1 MEASTLLLLIL
12 MAIAAFMGYDY
23 YKNKDGPATCLNYRF
38 WAKKAP
44 AVVAPAAP
52 VAAPS
57 NGVAKTAGAIGIS
70 TYGPPN
76 LSNAQYKRRAQRLS
90 ARD

>member
-1 MEASTLLLLIL
+1 

-23 YKNKDGPATCLNYRF
+23 YKNKDGPPTCINYRF

-44 AVVAPAAP
+44 AVAVPVAP

-57 NGVAKTAGAIGIS
+57 TGVAKTAGAIGIS
-70 TYGPPN
+70 TYRPPN
-76 LSNAQYKRRAQRLS
+76 LSNAEYKRRAKRLS
-90 ARD
+90 IRD

>member
-1 MEASTLLLLIL
+1 MQASTLLILIL

-38 WAKKAP
+38 WVKKNAP
-44 AVVAPAAP
+44 AAAAAAPAPVPVPVVSAP

-57 NGVAKTAGAIGIS
+57 TGVVQTAGPITTSAKTV
-70 TYGPPN
+70 
-76 LSNAQYKRRAQRLS
+76 
-90 ARD
+90 

>member
-23 YKNKDGPATCLNYRF
+23 YKNKDGPATCINYRF

-44 AVVAPAAP
+44 AVVAPVVP

-57 NGVAKTAGAIGIS
+57 TGVAKTAGPLGIS
-70 TYGPPN
+70 TYGMPN
-76 LSNAQYKRRAQRLS
+76 LSNAQYKRRAKRLS
-90 ARD
+90 IR

>member
-44 AVVAPAAP
+44 AVVAPVVP
-52 VAAPS
+52 VAAPAT
-57 NGVAKTAGAIGIS
+57 GVAKTAGPITTSAVGIS
-70 TYGPPN
+70 TYARGP
-76 LSNAQYKRRAQRLS
+76 AGQRRR
-90 ARD
+90 RITRY

>member
-1 MEASTLLLLIL
+1 MEASTLLILIL

-38 WAKKAP
+38 WVKKNAP
-44 AVVAPAAP
+44 AAAAPAPAPVPVPVPEVSAP

-57 NGVAKTAGAIGIS
+57 PGVAQTAGPI
-70 TYGPPN
+70 TT
-76 LSNAQYKRRAQRLS
+76 S
-90 ARD
+90 AKTV

>member
-23 YKNKDGPATCLNYRF
+23 YKNKDGPATCINYRF
-38 WAKKAP
+38 WARKTAP

-57 NGVAKTAGAIGIS
+57 NGVAKTAGAIV
-70 TYGPPN
+70 TT
-76 LSNAQYKRRAQRLS
+76 AKTA
-90 ARD
+90 